1 MVPSRACI
9 CSRPTWHAVSSRFGT
24 TTTADPCPSSLL
36 IKATVLRAVC
46 CPSPVSTAPI
56 RCRRCGTGEEFV
68 RSARFLSN
76 WLYVYFPIVMGLL
89 KTASGSLPP
98 RRDFCGSF
106 WNGFDGF
113 AVASTRGGRQTE
125 EGGARDR
132 SGGGRCEV
140 ADFSIGLLS
149 VWPRRLRKSL
159 ALDTKQWIW
168 PG

>member
-1 MVPSRACI
+1 MVAPVESAL
-9 CSRPTWHAVSSRFGT
+9 A
-24 TTTADPCPSSLL
+24 
-36 IKATVLRAVC
+36 LRAFRPRQFAAVRAEPARVRTLYSFPEYLALRLFSYC
-46 CPSPVSTAPI
+46 HGLIENSWREPPTAP
-56 RCRRCGTGEEFV
+56 R
-68 RSARFLSN
+68 
-76 WLYVYFPIVMGLL
+76 
-89 KTASGSLPP
+89 
-98 RRDFCGSF
+98 FCGSF